1 MPQLDT
7 AKTNRVV
14 KWMQGYPAQE
24 HLQSMSHARIAK
36 LASCIFWPIPITRT
50 GLIRSPLLEH
60 NDHRF
65 WFYPITFSGFPESVI
80 GIQYR

>member
-36 LASCIFWPIPITRT
+36 LASGALGETVSNSDAATAYTMHFNAPVNPK
-50 GLIRSPLLEH
+50 G
-60 NDHRF
+60 
-65 WFYPITFSGFPESVI
+65 
-80 GIQYR
+80 